1 MTKDSPL
8 GAFDFSKMLRDL
20 DVPGID
26 MQAMLDAQRKNVE
39 ALQRANRAAAENFQA
54 IVKRQVE
61 MMQEAMSEIAQSM
74 REGAASGLPEGAKRQ
89 GELFNRAFEKAL
101 ANVREIAEMAAKS
114 NQELFDVVNQRML
127 ETTDE
132 IRGLREQAGKA
143 GGKSGPKAGK

>member
-39 ALQRANRAAAENFQA
+39 ALQRANRTAAENFQA

-74 REGAASGLPEGAKRQ
+74 RESAASGSPEGGAKRQ

-101 ANVREIAEMAAKS
+101 AAWRSRPHGRSAYSRSSRKPA
-114 NQELFDVVNQRML
+114 
-127 ETTDE
+127 
-132 IRGLREQAGKA
+132 
-143 GGKSGPKAGK
+143 